1 MAEQL
6 LSHQGYVQEHLES
19 AFEHWVTSLP
29 TSHCPCGNLGSTTVI
44 QMQTHP
50 ASSPANPLIWHCRF
64 GIPEFPLHTCAG
76 ISTAIPSTWNS
87 TLGHLVCCPHPTCL
101 LALLAPPAAITMAGM
116 TQTRQHPTRRSC
128 LSTASH
134 PSTATRAALPRHG
147 SDTQGDA
154 QMQHAVSQS

>member
-1 MAEQL
+1 MAVRAQFTLWGWCCGCCSVLCPGLLTGKQPHHGREL
-6 LSHQGYVQEHLES
+6 LSHQGDVQEHLES

-29 TSHCPCGNLGSTTVI
+29 TSHCPCGDLGSTTVI

-87 TLGHLVCCPHPTCL
+87 TLGHLVCCPHPL

-116 TQTRQHPTRRSC
+116 TQTRQHPTRR
-128 LSTASH
+128 
-134 PSTATRAALPRHG
+134 
-147 SDTQGDA
+147 
-154 QMQHAVSQS
+154 